1 MKRKRSRGFGLTAPS
16 VRAAML
22 KLLEQ
27 NPDCAAMR
35 DLRHYLISEFFAAG
49 TQLVFFNKW
58 TKILYPI
65 SVKEDSSSRLT
76 WKEYKSMTFT
86 FQVIVDRELNLL
98 GHLLIKRIIVIIYKD
113 HVFRSEMKVLF

>member
-1 MKRKRSRGFGLTAPS
+1 MRSQGFGLTTPS

-27 NPDCAAMR
+27 NPDCDAMR

-58 TKILYPI
+58 TKILYSI
-65 SVKEDSSSRLT
+65 SAKEDSSSRLT

-98 GHLLIKRIIVIIYKD
+98 GHLLIKRTIVIIYKD